1 MRTPAVSDGQFREGL
16 LDADLEDARGV
27 RRDLVGEP
35 VAASRPEGE
44 QLLLQRHW
52 EGAEE
57 VAIPQ
62 GRGGHGGGDAILLM
76 DVFRR
81 DLRVGDD
88 PLGRAAGF
96 VDGVRAIAVGVAANR
111 SLETGQAVLVDDLDL
126 GTALTR

>member
-1 MRTPAVSDGQFREGL
+1 
-16 LDADLEDARGV
+16 
-27 RRDLVGEP
+27 
-35 VAASRPEGE
+35 
-44 QLLLQRHW
+44 
-52 EGAEE
+52 
-57 VAIPQ
+57 
-62 GRGGHGGGDAILLM
+62 M